1 MATPKNG
8 RLAFIPSRPTVLQL
22 ARDYGLILAGAA
34 LLAVSMHVFFIP
46 NDLVAGGLSGTAQII
61 NNFTGLPIGTLS
73 FILNLPLFFLGW
85 RFLGGRRF
93 LARTVIASLLFAVI
107 LDGLELLW
115 PRPHLTDDLGLNA
128 LYGGVTAGVAVGLL
142 FRARATS
149 GGTDIL
155 ARILERRFATPL
167 SQAYL
172 YTDGLVVFL
181 AGLTFGWE
189 RALYAIV
196 ALYVGGVLVEVTLN
210 GSNVM
215 RVATII
221 TTRPEAVAAGVL
233 TELERGVT
241 EWTGKGMYSGAEKH
255 VLLCAVSRAEI
266 VPLKAI
272 IHDADPQA
280 FVVIGQAQEVLGEG
294 FRPLRDTP

>member
-1 MATPKNG
+1 MATTKNG
-8 RLAFIPSRPTVLQL
+8 RLAFIPARQTVLQL

-34 LLAVSMHVFFIP
+34 LLAVSMHIFFIP

-73 FILNLPLFFLGW
+73 FILNIPLFFLGW

-107 LDGLELLW
+107 LDGLVLLW

-155 ARILERRFATPL
+155 ARILERRFAMPL